1 MSTTF
6 STSDYRLKLNLFMLE
21 LIEVKRRQLNF
32 VYIFQ
37 NIKFLPFIAS
47 ILVVLFTYLLT
58 VQITEKRF
66 AGIIATIVLIHSH
79 TFLKF
84 DTIAVYENFWVLFYL
99 LSIYVIKKQW
109 ILSPIFFIL
118 SFFTKAFVAP
128 YFIMTL
134 FFAGRTS
141 ISSKKKLGIFIS
153 YIAIIG
159 IAAIVIFS
167 GDTIYPNVI
176 HIDYSKFFVG
186 LAPFGP

>member
-1 MSTTF
+1 MLQKSK
-6 STSDYRLKLNLFMLE
+6 SKHVRMKRLRSINL
-21 LIEVKRRQLNF
+21 RR
-32 VYIFQ
+32 
-37 NIKFLPFIAS
+37 
-47 ILVVLFTYLLT
+47 
-58 VQITEKRF
+58 R
-66 AGIIATIVLIHSH
+66 
-79 TFLKF
+79 
-84 DTIAVYENFWVLFYL
+84 
-99 LSIYVIKKQW
+99 W

-176 HIDYSKFFVG
+176 HIDYSKFFVC
-186 LAPFGP
+186 LATFGPLLRYDLLLILSIFPVVIGLTFLAKNSTYEIDTSIGEERTPKNNLKLLNSKLYVKIKTV